1 MVAIG
6 FAAMILLAFL
16 EKYIPI
22 LFFKPILYSAL
33 ALFGV
38 GNILLY
44 VGIIC
49 PKCKS
54 IIGYAIIYSAEKAE
68 KCPRCGVI
76 FDENI

>member
-22 LFFKPILYSAL
+22 LIFNPILYSAL

-49 PKCKS
+49 PKCNS
-54 IIGYAIIYSAEKAE
+54 IIGYAIIYSAEKVE

-76 FDENI
+76 LDENI